1 MVGIGKARIVNKA
14 ARDRHIVGNEKAVHG
29 QKELPLMIRRVGVA
43 ARRLWV
49 VFIQRR
55 DQRQV
60 FPLEKLRFDWLRP
73 GIALGRNAEDL
84 AAVSEQIL
92 VEVSAADD
100 LVSVLIFLLHI
111 RKQHLQLFVGDLSVG
126 GIGGQVQV
134 VQAERFSVIDR
145 NARDAVA
152 AVEVE

>member
-1 MVGIGKARIVNKA
+1 MLRAFSSSPAVACANDASRFARLSSTRSPRFRIHKSLLRLQREGHHDRLMVGIGKARIVNKA

-43 ARRLWV
+43 ARRLRV

-73 GIALGRNAEDL
+73 AKN
-84 AAVSEQIL
+84 
-92 VEVSAADD
+92 
-100 LVSVLIFLLHI
+100 LL
-111 RKQHLQLFVGDLSVG
+111 
-126 GIGGQVQV
+126 
-134 VQAERFSVIDR
+134 
-145 NARDAVA
+145 
-152 AVEVE
+152 